1 MTISE
6 IKKKAQQVGIKPG
19 KMTKTELIHAIQK
32 GENYSPCYGTL
43 NGHCP
48 YTNCCWMSD
57 CLKVK
62 SYVTA

>member
-1 MTISE
+1 MTIPE
-6 IKKKAQQVGIKPG
+6 IKEKAQQLGMKPG
-19 KMTKTELIHAIQK
+19 KMTKTELIHTIQK
-32 GENYSPCYGTL
+32 AENNSPCYGTS

-57 CLKVK
+57 CLKAK